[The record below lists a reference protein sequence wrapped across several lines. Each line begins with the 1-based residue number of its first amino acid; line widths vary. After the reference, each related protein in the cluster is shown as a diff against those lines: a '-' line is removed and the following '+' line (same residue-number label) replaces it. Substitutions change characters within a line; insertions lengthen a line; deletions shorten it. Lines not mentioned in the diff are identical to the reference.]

1 MGIIVVP
8 SGVSKALYADDFNRA
23 NGSLGA
29 NWTNGNGSPPQITS
43 NAAAMSGTTD
53 GLYPSKYNSSVNTNS
68 YFVQA
73 TCVSPS
79 SVSSGILIRL
89 PASGWSIYVI
99 LFCGNA
105 SSAIGTAA
113 SASGGSYTNRTTGGP
128 AYANGDV
135 LRIECVG
142 NVYTAKKN
150 GTSTISWTDSG
161 LLVPIAASNRT
172 GGVIMQRASFTNSG
186 GFDNWSMGDL

>member
-1 MGIIVVP
+1 MGVIVV
-8 SGVSKALYADDFNRA
+8 SGGVSKALFNDDFNRA

-29 NWTNGNGSPPQITS
+29 NWTNGNGTPPQITS

-73 TCVSPS
+73 TCVNPT
-79 SVSSGILIRL
+79 SVSSGIIIRL
-89 PASGWSIYVI
+89 PASGWTIYVI

-105 SSAIGTAA
+105 SSAIGTANT
-113 SASGGSYTNRTTGGP
+113 SAGGGYTNRTTGGP
-128 AYANGDV
+128 SYANGDTI
-135 LRIECVG
+135 RIECVN

-150 GTSTISWTDSG
+150 GSTTISWTDSG
-161 LLVPIAASNRT
+161 NLVPVAATNRT
-172 GGVIMQRASFTNSG
+172 GGLIMQRASFTNSG
-186 GFDNWSMGDL
+186 GFDNFSMGDL